1 MDNRISSI
9 VELEGSSLPWEAP
22 MMQCSVMAQ
31 NSSAA
36 MTSPPHVGGVS
47 RRSAAGTSLQ
57 AWGGEVSRQ
66 QSDDHWWTARDEAI
80 LNIGSHDYFTAI
92 FFASLNALMFKIES
106 E

>member
-1 MDNRISSI
+1 
-9 VELEGSSLPWEAP
+9 

-47 RRSAAGTSLQ
+47 RCSAAGTSLQ

-66 QSDDHWWTARDEAI
+66 QSDDHWWTEAI
-80 LNIGSHDYFTAI
+80 LNIGSHDYFTYDCYF